1 MRAVLKKW
9 GMAFLEW
16 LFTGVAFGLGVL
28 LVAAFFLGI
37 CATFAD
43 AAQAETVTIPRAA
56 YQHRDTLIR
65 ASRIVWGL
73 DAPVSVFAAQI
84 HTESWWK
91 NSTVSTAGAQG
102 LAQFMP
108 STAKWLPTVAPEV
121 GKPAPF
127 NPGWALR
134 ACVTYDKYLWDRV
147 AAKNAQKKAL
157 TPCNRMAFALSAYNG
172 GMGWTNR
179 DRNLA
184 TRRGLDPDRY
194 FGSVETVNAGR
205 RASAKRENQRY
216 VSFIFERQAA
226 YVKAGWGPGVRCE

>member
-1 MRAVLKKW
+1 MMIRMVLM
-9 GMAFLEW
+9 MALLSAPFPQP
-16 LFTGVAFGLGVL
+16 GL
-28 LVAAFFLGI
+28 AS
-37 CATFAD
+37 D
-43 AAQAETVTIPRAA
+43 IPRAA
-56 YQHRDTLIR
+56 ERHRAELIR
-65 ASRIVWGL
+65 VSRAVWGL
-73 DAPVSVFAAQI
+73 EAPVAVFAAQV
-84 HTESWWK
+84 HTESWWR
-91 NSTVSTAGAQG
+91 NGTVSSAGAQG
-102 LAQFMP
+102 LAQFLP
-108 STAKWLPTVAPEV
+108 STAEWLPRAVPELEREA
-121 GKPAPF
+121 GRPAPF

-134 ACVTYDKYLWDRV
+134 ACVTYDKYLWDRL
-147 AAKNAQKKAL
+147 AAKGTQKKAL

-184 TRRGLDPDRY
+184 ARRGLDPDRY